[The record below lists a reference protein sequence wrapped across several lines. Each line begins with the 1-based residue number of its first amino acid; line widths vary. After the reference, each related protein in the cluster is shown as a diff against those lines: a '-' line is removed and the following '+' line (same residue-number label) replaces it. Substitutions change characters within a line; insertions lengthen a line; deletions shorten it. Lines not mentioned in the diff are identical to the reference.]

1 MLRSAAAIIS
11 VSPVGRYA
19 CNHHCNQLQNVTTP
33 PKAQPSGGNGTSG
46 FHDAPL
52 GFNDVMA

>member
-11 VSPVGRYA
+11 VSP
-19 CNHHCNQLQNVTTP
+19 NVTTP

>member
-11 VSPVGRYA
+11 VSP
-19 CNHHCNQLQNVTTP
+19 NVTTP
-33 PKAQPSGGNGTSG
+33 PKAQPSGGGNGTSG